1 MSQSNEASTAGH
13 RLFPASRRVYI
24 PGSRGDLRVP
34 MREIA
39 LSPTRLPNGTEL
51 PNEPVRVYDTSGPW
65 GDPAFHADPR
75 LGLPTLREGWIRE
88 RGDVEEIEGRGIAPI
103 DDGYLSEKHREQ
115 AEREG
120 RRNPIKFFDSSARR
134 ILRAK
139 KGARVS
145 QLAYARRGIVT
156 PEMEYIAIRENS
168 KLQRAA
174 ELMELTAAGPRN
186 SLWRQH
192 PGQGLG
198 AAIPREITPEFVRD
212 EVGRGRAI
220 IPANINHPE
229 LEPMIIGRN
238 FLVKINTNIG
248 NSAVASSIDEEVE
261 KMRWSVKWGGDTLM
275 DLSTGRNI
283 HQTREWILRNC
294 PVPVGTVPIYQALE
308 KAGGRPEDLTW
319 EIFRDTLIEQ
329 AEQGVDYFTIHAGV
343 RLRSIPTTAR
353 RMTGIVS
360 RGGSIMAKWCL
371 SHHQENFLY
380 TRWDD
385 ICDIM
390 AAYDVSFSIGD
401 GLRPGSI
408 ADANDEAQFAELK
421 TQGELT
427 VRAWELGVQ
436 VMCEGPGHVP
446 MHMIAENMEKQLDW
460 CKEAPFYTLGPLTTD
475 IAPGY
480 DHITSAI
487 GAAMIGWHGTAMLCY
502 VTPKEHLGLPDK
514 NDVRAGVIAYK
525 IAAHAAD
532 LAKGHPA
539 SQYRDNALSK
549 ARFEFRWEDQF
560 NLSLDP
566 ERAREYHDA
575 LLPQDSAKTAHFCSM
590 CGPQFCSMKITDDVR
605 RYAEEQGLTSEA
617 AIEAGMREKSGEFL
631 EQGGEIYVSAK

>member
-1 MSQSNEASTAGH
+1 MSQSNEASSAGH

-24 PGSRGDLRVP
+24 AGTREDLRVP

-39 LSPTRLPNGTEL
+39 LSPTRLPNGTEV
-51 PNEPVRVYDTSGPW
+51 PNESVRVYDTSGPW
-65 GDPAFHADPR
+65 GDPAFHADPLR
-75 LGLPTLREGWIRE
+75 GLPGLREGWIRE
-88 RGDVEEIEGRGIAPI
+88 RGDVEEIEGRSVAPI

-115 AEREG
+115 AESEG

-139 KGARVS
+139 KGCRVS

-174 ELMELTAAGPRN
+174 DLMELTAAGPRN

-198 AAIPREITPEFVRD
+198 ASIPREITPEFVRD
-212 EVGRGRAI
+212 EVARGRAI

-229 LEPMIIGRN
+229 VEPMIIGRN

-385 ICDIM
+385 ICEIM

-502 VTPKEHLGLPDK
+502 VTPKEHLGLPDRD
-514 NDVRAGVIAYK
+514 DVRAGVIAYK

-617 AIEAGMREKSGEFL
+617 AIEAGMRAKSGEFL